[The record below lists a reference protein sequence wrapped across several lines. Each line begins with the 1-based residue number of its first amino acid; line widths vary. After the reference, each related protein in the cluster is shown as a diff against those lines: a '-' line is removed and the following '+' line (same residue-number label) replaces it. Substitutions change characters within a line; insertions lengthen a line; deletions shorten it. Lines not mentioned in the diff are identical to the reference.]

1 MKINAVKFK
10 DKASFEKNKTKS
22 NVREV
27 FEPFGI
33 IVFEDEQSVK
43 PDAAKVSQVNEVT
56 AALDSVPSGLAI
68 CIADNFASAKE
79 YLQLKQV
86 VIKETFPD
94 TKTFF
99 VEVPA
104 FSAFDE
110 FYASLMKS
118 KLFISIEPDTI
129 QPFTPNVEM
138 TVAEQW
144 HLNLFKA
151 QDTWS
156 LIPSNAYGEV
166 AVLDIACDVD
176 HEDMVGAISNTSW
189 NCVYD
194 TSDVRPIS
202 PYEKHGTCCSGL
214 ICANTGND
222 KGVASIGNN
231 KLKVQFLHI
240 GMNSNS
246 GGGFFTSDTIVTRAV
261 NKAIS
266 NPNCAAISMS
276 WGGGNSYPNF
286 ANALTLAKNTGRG
299 GKGIC
304 VFASSGNQYL
314 STVDISPANL
324 PMVHA
329 VGASTQNNTRA
340 NFSNYGTKLFAAAPG
355 VQCPTVDRTG
365 ADGYNINS
373 NYTNFSG
380 TSAACP
386 VMAGCAATIVLA
398 NPALTETQVTDIIKN
413 TAKKSGGYVYDA
425 NGKSLE
431 LGYGVVDLYAAV
443 VAAKGS
449 TGEPTPPPADGFNL
463 FGTIASPAS
472 ANQGDTVTVSYTVQL
487 SKIVSN
493 DTTVDVALRFIRP
506 DSNSSTFYMGN
517 VTIPRGETSKT
528 SALIYTLPNNIT
540 GVGKFMLAIDTQS
553 VIAETNELDNVAST
567 NITINTS
574 IPVGSND
581 LEITSTGYTWLDATR
596 VRVGYRVKNVGTATI
611 TSYQLGWQ
619 FGRNTGVWNRPDT
632 IAPNDSRSFG
642 NVMYTYPG
650 ITYPV
655 TFKANV
661 LSVNGKPDE
670 NANNNSIAI
679 EIKQP

>member
-1 MKINAVKFK
+1 M
-10 DKASFEKNKTKS
+10 
-22 NVREV
+22 
-27 FEPFGI
+27 
-33 IVFEDEQSVK
+33 
-43 PDAAKVSQVNEVT
+43 
-56 AALDSVPSGLAI
+56 
-68 CIADNFASAKE
+68 
-79 YLQLKQV
+79 
-86 VIKETFPD
+86 
-94 TKTFF
+94 
-99 VEVPA
+99 
-104 FSAFDE
+104 
-110 FYASLMKS
+110 
-118 KLFISIEPDTI
+118 
-129 QPFTPNVEM
+129 
-138 TVAEQW
+138 
-144 HLNLFKA
+144 
-151 QDTWS
+151 
-156 LIPSNAYGEV
+156 
-166 AVLDIACDVD
+166 
-176 HEDMVGAISNTSW
+176 
-189 NCVYD
+189 
-194 TSDVRPIS
+194 
-202 PYEKHGTCCSGL
+202 
-214 ICANTGND
+214 
-222 KGVASIGNN
+222 
-231 KLKVQFLHI
+231 
-240 GMNSNS
+240 
-246 GGGFFTSDTIVTRAV
+246 
-261 NKAIS
+261 
-266 NPNCAAISMS
+266 
-276 WGGGNSYPNF
+276 
-286 ANALTLAKNTGRG
+286 
-299 GKGIC
+299 
-304 VFASSGNQYL
+304 
-314 STVDISPANL
+314 
-324 PMVHA
+324 
-329 VGASTQNNTRA
+329 
-340 NFSNYGTKLFAAAPG
+340 
-355 VQCPTVDRTG
+355 
-365 ADGYNINS
+365 
-373 NYTNFSG
+373 
-380 TSAACP
+380 
-386 VMAGCAATIVLA
+386 
-398 NPALTETQVTDIIKN
+398 
-413 TAKKSGGYVYDA
+413 YDA

-449 TGEPTPPPADGFNL
+449 TGEPTPPPADGLNL

-661 LSVNGKPDE
+661 ISVNGKPDE